1 MKRSLKGRPARRI
14 RAESKVSRERG
25 PRKKTECTASTSRRP
40 SLLRHGAAAVEF
52 AFIAPLMIFLT
63 FGLIEL
69 GRLSMLRDSAIHA
82 TREGARVAIKPS
94 ATTSE
99 ISSRVEEELGLMGIS
114 GGSSTVDFTSDGS
127 TGVELVT
134 VNVYIPIAENSWL
147 PNTLAMGHTNIEGST
162 TMRRESSN

>member
-1 MKRSLKGRPARRI
+1 MKRSLKGRPARR
-14 RAESKVSRERG
+14 RCAESRVSREQCTREK
-25 PRKKTECTASTSRRP
+25 PECDESMWHSSP
-40 SLLRHGAAAVEF
+40 LMRHGVAAVEF

-82 TREGARVAIKPS
+82 TREAARVAIKPS

-99 ISSRVEEELGLMGIS
+99 ISSRVEEELSLMGIS
-114 GGSSTVDFTSDGS
+114 GGSSTINFTSDGS